1 MARKERVQ
9 WEIEKFILDWE
20 DWEGLFLEV
29 TIKPG
34 ERPDMQKPWD
44 RKELRVSK
52 AWEGSQRRHRSRKE
66 EWQKKEDISSRERV
80 LSDATEQMRTAK
92 RPLDKLEK
100 VMYQDQKMILV
111 VFSLQ
116 DRDQC
121 GQRNQHV
128 PQTGVQIYSKMP
140 QWWRNWNTI
149 GVFIKQ

>member
-1 MARKERVQ
+1 MARKESVQ
-9 WEIEKFILDWE
+9 WEIEKFILDWK

-29 TIKPG
+29 MIKPG

-52 AWEGSQRRHRSRKE
+52 AWKGSQCRYRSRKE
-66 EWQKKEDISSRERV
+66 GWQKKEEISSRKHV

-92 RPLDKLEK
+92 RQLLDKLEK
-100 VMYQDQKMILV
+100 VQFYQDQMISV

-128 PQTGVQIYSKMP
+128 PQSGVQIYSKVP
-140 QWWRNWNTI
+140 QWWRN
-149 GVFIKQ
+149 